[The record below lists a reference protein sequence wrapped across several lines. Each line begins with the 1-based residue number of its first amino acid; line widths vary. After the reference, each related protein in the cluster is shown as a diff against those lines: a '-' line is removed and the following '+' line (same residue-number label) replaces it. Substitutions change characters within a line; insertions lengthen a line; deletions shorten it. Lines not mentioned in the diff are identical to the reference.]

1 MIVFNSLTNEQ
12 GVFYLVWGLAFLGL
26 LLALNLI
33 HSRVG
38 RALQAIHDGEEAAI
52 VLGGPTA
59 RYKIQIFILSAVY
72 ASVAG
77 SLYGHTFS
85 YLTPDEFG
93 SMKSVL
99 LVVMVVVGGMRTVW
113 GAVVGTLLM
122 GSLTEWLSWMEN
134 YWLVVLRGRVGFDPR
149 CSFLREFCWAPET
162 VSGGSGAESFPKENR
177 RGKGSLTMQEPIL
190 KVQNLSKHFGGF
202 MRSRGSVAK

>member
-1 MIVFNSLTNEQ
+1 
-12 GVFYLVWGLAFLGL
+12 
-26 LLALNLI
+26 
-33 HSRVG
+33 
-38 RALQAIHDGEEAAI
+38 
-52 VLGGPTA
+52 VLGVPPP

-134 YWLVVLRGRVGFDPR
+134 YWLVVYGGVVVLITMFVPQGILLGARDGFRWLWRRIISHRKPA
-149 CSFLREFCWAPET
+149 ETKAP
-162 VSGGSGAESFPKENR
+162 
-177 RGKGSLTMQEPIL
+177 
-190 KVQNLSKHFGGF
+190 
-202 MRSRGSVAK
+202 